1 VKTFDEAAPDYLA
14 LRRSV
19 GFRFERHE
27 IYLREFIAFLK
38 ERGARWITTQLALQ
52 FATRHVG
59 HGAKTQAARLSVAR
73 GFATYML
80 GVEART
86 EVPPPGLLPARRV
99 RARPYIYTTRE
110 VRRMLKA
117 ALDCDSVYHPLRPW
131 NLYCI
136 LGLLAVTGMRISEVI
151 NLRPEDID
159 WERHVLTVRKTKFG
173 KTRLVPVHASTMKVL
188 AAFAVKREL
197 EVARRERKNRRKAFH
212 FFFSKRGQRYDASYI
227 WRVFCE
233 LSREIGLR
241 DPGDRHGP
249 RLHDFRHRFAVETLV
264 RCYRSGARVEQGLS
278 LLSTYLGHTQVSHTY
293 WYLSCSPRLMAAA
306 SDRLESRWKE
316 AP

>member
-1 VKTFDEAAPDYLA
+1 MKTFDKAATDYLV

-27 IYLREFIAFLK
+27 IHLREFVAFLK
-38 ERGARWITTQLALQ
+38 KRDARWITTRLALQ
-52 FATRHVG
+52 FATSHTD
-59 HGAKTQAARLSVAR
+59 HGSKTQAARLSVAR

-80 GVEART
+80 GVDPRT
-86 EVPPPGLLPARRV
+86 EVPPFGLLPARRV
-99 RARPYIYTTRE
+99 RARPYIYTAAE
-110 VRRMLKA
+110 VRRVLTA
-117 ALDCDSVYHPLRPW
+117 ARECDSVYHPLRPW

-173 KTRLVPVHASTMKVL
+173 KTRLVPLHASTMKIL
-188 AAFAVKREL
+188 TMFAAKRER
-197 EVARRERKNRRKAFH
+197 EVARRERKNRRKAFY

-233 LSREIGLR
+233 LSREVGLR
-241 DPGDRHGP
+241 APGDRHGP

-264 RCYRSGARVEQGLS
+264 RCYRSGARVEHGLS
-278 LLSTYLGHTQVSHTY
+278 LLSTYLGHTQVSDTY

-306 SDRLESRWKE
+306 SDLLESRWRE
-316 AP
+316 VP

>member
-1 VKTFDEAAPDYLA
+1 MKSFDEAAVGYLI

-27 IYLREFIAFLK
+27 IYLREFISFLK
-38 ERGARWITTQLALQ
+38 ERRARWITTQLALQ
-52 FATRHVG
+52 FATCRVG
-59 HGAKTQAARLSVAR
+59 HGSKTQAARLSVAR

-80 GVEART
+80 GVDPRT
-86 EVPPPGLLPARRV
+86 EVPPLGLLPPRRV
-99 RARPYIYTTRE
+99 RAKPYIYTAAE
-110 VRRMLKA
+110 VRRVLKA
-117 ALDCDSVYHPLRPW
+117 ARECDSVYHPLRPW

-159 WERHVLTVRKTKFG
+159 WEQRVLTVRKTKFG
-173 KTRLVPVHASTMKVL
+173 KTRIVPLRASTMKVL
-188 AAFAVKREL
+188 TTFAAKRER
-197 EVARRERKNRRKAFH
+197 EVARRERKNRRKALY

-227 WRVFCE
+227 WRVFCG
-233 LSREIGLR
+233 LSREVGLR
-241 DPGDRHGP
+241 QPGDRHGP
-249 RLHDFRHRFAVETLV
+249 RLHDFRHRFAVESLV
-264 RCYRSGARVEQGLS
+264 RCYKKGGRVEHGLS

-306 SDRLESRWKE
+306 RDRLESRWKE
-316 AP
+316 AS

>member
-1 VKTFDEAAPDYLA
+1 VKTFAKAAADYLV

-27 IYLREFIAFLK
+27 IHLREFVAFLK
-38 ERGARWITTQLALQ
+38 ERDARWITTQLAQQ
-52 FATRHVG
+52 FATCHTD
-59 HGAKTQAARLSVAR
+59 HGSKTQAGRLSVAR

-80 GVEART
+80 GVDPRT
-86 EVPPPGLLPARRV
+86 EVPPFGLLPARRV
-99 RARPYIYTTRE
+99 RARPYIYTAAE
-110 VRRMLKA
+110 VRRVLTA
-117 ALDCDSVYHPLRPW
+117 ARECDSVYHPLRPW

-159 WERHVLTVRKTKFG
+159 WERQVLTVRKTKFG
-173 KTRLVPVHASTMKVL
+173 KTRLVPVHPSTMKIL
-188 AAFAVKREL
+188 SAFAVKRER
-197 EVARRERKNRRKAFH
+197 EVARRERKNRRKAFY
-212 FFFSKRGQRYDASYI
+212 FFFSKRGQRYDGSYI

-233 LSREIGLR
+233 LSREVGLR
-241 DPGDRHGP
+241 APGARHGP

-264 RCYRSGARVEQGLS
+264 RCYRSGASVEHGLS
-278 LLSTYLGHTQVSHTY
+278 LLSTYLGHTQVTHTY

-306 SDRLESRWKE
+306 SDRLELRWKE
-316 AP
+316 VP

>member
-1 VKTFDEAAPDYLA
+1 MKTFEKAAADYLV

-27 IYLREFIAFLK
+27 IHLREFVAFLK
-38 ERGARWITTQLALQ
+38 ERDARWITTQLAQQ
-52 FATRHVG
+52 FATCHTD
-59 HGAKTQAARLSVAR
+59 HGSKTQAGRLSVAR

-80 GVEART
+80 GVDPRT
-86 EVPPPGLLPARRV
+86 EVPPFGLLPARCV
-99 RARPYIYTTRE
+99 RARPYIYTAAE
-110 VRRMLKA
+110 VRRVLTA
-117 ALDCDSVYHPLRPW
+117 ARECDSVYHPLRPW

-151 NLRPEDID
+151 NLRPDDID
-159 WERHVLTVRKTKFG
+159 WERQVLTVRKTKFG
-173 KTRLVPVHASTMKVL
+173 KTRLVPLHASTMKIL
-188 AAFAVKREL
+188 TAFAAKRER
-197 EVARRERKNRRKAFH
+197 EVARRERKNRRKAFY

-227 WRVFCE
+227 WRMFCE
-233 LSREIGLR
+233 LSREVGLR
-241 DPGDRHGP
+241 APGARHGP

-264 RCYRSGARVEQGLS
+264 RCYRSGASVEHGLS

-316 AP
+316 VP

>member
-1 VKTFDEAAPDYLA
+1 MKTFDKAAADYLV

-27 IYLREFIAFLK
+27 IHLREFIAFLK
-38 ERGARWITTQLALQ
+38 ERGARWITTRLALQ
-52 FATRHVG
+52 FATG
-59 HGAKTQAARLSVAR
+59 HADHGSKTQAARLSVAR

-80 GVEART
+80 GVDPHT
-86 EVPPPGLLPARRV
+86 EVPPLGLLPARRV
-99 RARPYIYTTRE
+99 RAKPYIYTTAE
-110 VRRMLKA
+110 VRRVLTA
-117 ALDCDSVYHPLRPW
+117 ARECDSVYHPLRPW

-136 LGLLAVTGMRISEVI
+136 FGLLAVTGMRISEVI

-173 KTRLVPVHASTMKVL
+173 KTRLVPLHASTMKIL
-188 AAFAVKREL
+188 AAFAAKRER
-197 EVARRERKNRRKAFH
+197 EVARRERKSRRKAFH

-233 LSREIGLR
+233 LSREVGLR
-241 DPGDRHGP
+241 APGERHGP

-264 RCYRSGARVEQGLS
+264 RCYRSGASVEHGLS

-316 AP
+316 VP